1 MRYDFSALQH
11 LPVIHLMGVG
21 LFCWHGHG
29 HGHGHGYIKGSW
41 ARLIDDVMT
50 TLTWIPFICS

>member
-21 LFCWHGHG
+21 LFCW